1 MRIIPLFFIVG
12 LVAACVDPGAT
23 HQANTFK
30 ADQVNQR
37 QEVKTVI
44 ILAVGSAQVEVSN
57 RRNQE
62 IAESLGIAVGAVLG
76 GAIGSDH
83 DRGTGGAVAGG
94 IAGAQ
99 AGRLGQGATTLVD
112 GVQIVYREGSRML
125 QSAQVGRPCDYAPGP
140 ALVTVTQANETRIQS
155 NHDCVEGQEMV
166 VGAASNLQ
174 VFGTIQASDQNTLDD
189 LERQRALLD
198 KKQQVQRANTE
209 LQRET
214 ARTDTAK
221 TKVDLE
227 LDTHR
232 SVNEAIKDGAKNP
245 PTIVLK

>member
-1 MRIIPLFFIVG
+1 
-12 LVAACVDPGAT
+12 
-23 HQANTFK
+23 
-30 ADQVNQR
+30 
-37 QEVKTVI
+37 
-44 ILAVGSAQVEVSN
+44 
-57 RRNQE
+57 
-62 IAESLGIAVGAVLG
+62 
-76 GAIGSDH
+76 
-83 DRGTGGAVAGG
+83 
-94 IAGAQ
+94 
-99 AGRLGQGATTLVD
+99 
-112 GVQIVYREGSRML
+112 
-125 QSAQVGRPCDYAPGP
+125 
-140 ALVTVTQANETRIQS
+140 
-155 NHDCVEGQEMV
+155 MV

-245 PTIVLK
+245 PTIFLK